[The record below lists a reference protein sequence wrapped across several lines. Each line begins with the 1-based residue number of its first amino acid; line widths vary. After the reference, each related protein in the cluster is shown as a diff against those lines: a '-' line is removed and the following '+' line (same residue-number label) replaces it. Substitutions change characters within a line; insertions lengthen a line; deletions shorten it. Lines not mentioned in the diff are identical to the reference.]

1 MCGLLPDDTH
11 LCDLI
16 LKKKKMVSVHFFF
29 IFVFS
34 LVSINYM
41 EYLTIPAYPSLTC
54 SFNRGNIEG
63 TNSSKIC
70 VCMCLQYV
78 SFHVCIGTGFVDWLE
93 KGFVCEKSFE
103 MWICLWRSWI
113 VPRLPHAIDRMLKF
127 NYWLTHDPLGHWPMT
142 HWGLAHY

>member
-1 MCGLLPDDTH
+1 MVGGMCGLQPYDTH

-41 EYLTIPAYPSLTC
+41 EYLTIPAHPSLTC
-54 SFNRGNIEG
+54 SFNRGNTEG

-70 VCMCLQYV
+70 VCMC
-78 SFHVCIGTGFVDWLE
+78 I
-93 KGFVCEKSFE
+93 
-103 MWICLWRSWI
+103 
-113 VPRLPHAIDRMLKF
+113 RMF
-127 NYWLTHDPLGHWPMT
+127 RFMF
-142 HWGLAHY
+142 A